1 MAKSK
6 TKWRYLEK
14 HPENA
19 TSNNN
24 TLTMTKD
31 QLWFDTWEGQIELS
45 SQDLSPKKHHSAI
58 SDLLLEDEVDQFDEF
73 ADLSTFERKHSSS
86 SAFLRQTTLPTAI
99 FSSKFD
105 TKILSGWRKSSLIHL
120 IPDIC
125 HNASSRIPL
134 FY

>member
-14 HPENA
+14 HPENG

-24 TLTMTKD
+24 TLTKD

-45 SQDLSPKKHHSAI
+45 SQDLSPKKHNSAI

-73 ADLSTFERKHSSS
+73 ADLSTFEQKHSTS
-86 SAFLRQTTLPTAI
+86 SALLRQTTVFIQIEADL
-99 FSSKFD
+99 
-105 TKILSGWRKSSLIHL
+105 L
-120 IPDIC
+120 
-125 HNASSRIPL
+125 L
-134 FY
+134 F